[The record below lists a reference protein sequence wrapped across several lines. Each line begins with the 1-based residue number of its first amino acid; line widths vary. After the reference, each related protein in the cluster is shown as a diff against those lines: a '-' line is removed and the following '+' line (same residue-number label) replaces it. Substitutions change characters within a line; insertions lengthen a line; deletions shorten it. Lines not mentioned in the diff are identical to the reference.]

1 MLPADH
7 HDERVG
13 EHIEAFL
20 DGPEVRARKR
30 RRTRAH
36 RPELRTIRR
45 PVAMDTRTDWD
56 AALRHE
62 DARVTRY
69 GRPAAVL
76 VVRIRMAVPGRVD
89 RYAGRVGMLLREH
102 ARETDRVAR
111 ASQDRFHVLLPETTA
126 AQAEALAERVRNA
139 CARLIPGQRGG
150 EIEVL
155 ASASAAARGRTLYEA
170 LRAAMGDT
178 AA

>member
-1 MLPADH
+1 VLPADD

-36 RPELRTIRR
+36 RPELRSIRR

-62 DARVTRY
+62 DARVARY

-76 VVRIRMAVPGRVD
+76 VVRIRLPVPGGGD
-89 RYAGRVGMLLREH
+89 RYAGRVGLLLREL

-126 AQAEALAERVRNA
+126 AQAEALADRIRSA
-139 CARLIPGQRGG
+139 CARLVPGLPGG

-155 ASASAAARGRTLYEA
+155 ASASAAARGRTLHDA
-170 LRAAMGDT
+170 LRTALADT
-178 AA
+178 AD